1 MTTGQ
6 SRSAAVPCWRDSLP
20 HPPSLALP
28 LGQIPPDFA
37 LWDVT
42 HQRTV
47 RLANWRGKQPVV
59 LSFER
64 IRADLAYGSQRYPN
78 LVALNQGYAQ
88 FRNAGAEV
96 LVVTRTIRRQGQ
108 AVIDD
113 LGLTVPLLSDETGTT
128 FRAYHTGQALG
139 EPLPAQFV
147 LDAQGRLRYS
157 HLFSLLHAQ
166 ATPAHLLAVLEA
178 L

>member
-1 MTTGQ
+1 MTMGL
-6 SRSAAVPCWRDSLP
+6 SRFPAALSWRNWLP

-47 RLANWRGKQPVV
+47 RLANWRGKQSVV
-59 LSFER
+59 LIFER
-64 IRADLAYGSQRYPN
+64 IWADLAYSPQIYPN

-96 LVVTRTIRRQGQ
+96 LVVTRTMRRQGQ
-108 AVIDD
+108 AVVDD
-113 LGLTVPLLSDETGTT
+113 LGLALPFLIDETGTT

-139 EPLPAQFV
+139 APLAAQFV

-166 ATPAHLLAVLEA
+166 ATPGHLLAVLEA